1 MAGGVTLHPSR
12 RAVFDKKSQF
22 FDCNRRTIH
31 RLSKMSTALAAK
43 AMSLGAVMTL
53 IIGSA
58 GASLTE
64 LILLRSIFKPKII
77 AAEHI
82 DVELAANQ

>member
-1 MAGGVTLHPSR
+1 
-12 RAVFDKKSQF
+12 
-22 FDCNRRTIH
+22 
-31 RLSKMSTALAAK
+31 MSTALAAK

>member
-31 RLSKMSTALAAK
+31 RLSKMSTALA
-43 AMSLGAVMTL
+43 V
-53 IIGSA
+53 
-58 GASLTE
+58 
-64 LILLRSIFKPKII
+64 KPKII